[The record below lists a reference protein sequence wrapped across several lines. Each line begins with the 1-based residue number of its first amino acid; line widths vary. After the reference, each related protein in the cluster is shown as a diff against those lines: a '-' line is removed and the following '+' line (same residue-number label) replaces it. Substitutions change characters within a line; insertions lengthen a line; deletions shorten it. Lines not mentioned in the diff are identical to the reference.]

1 MIGRPINQDSHELE
15 HSNLFLIPLDDEER
29 WFRFHHL
36 FGAVAGSTLEMEQ
49 PGRAAMLH
57 GRAAD
62 WLSENGH
69 IDAAIEHALAAGDG
83 DRAASLVQASW
94 FGISMP
100 DLEAPYAAG
109 CGRCSPQLPMT
120 VRPRSSPRP
129 GWLEEE
135 MDRRLA
141 RLSTMSSE
149 GSSEGSSDGPLR
161 WNHIG

>member
-1 MIGRPINQDSHELE
+1 
-15 HSNLFLIPLDDEER
+15 
-29 WFRFHHL
+29 
-36 FGAVAGSTLEMEQ
+36 MEQ

-94 FGISMP
+94 FGYF
-100 DLEAPYAAG
+100 DAG
-109 CGRCSPQLPMT
+109 LGST
-120 VRPRSSPRP
+120 VR
-129 GWLEEE
+129 GWLRTLQSSASDDSTAAVVTAAWMAALSGEKEE

-141 RLSTMSSE
+141 Q
-149 GSSEGSSDGPLR
+149 PQH
-161 WNHIG
+161 NVQ